1 MNYDPNPKKGYF
13 FPLPNEI
20 FTLGL
25 SSTAIAI
32 YAYLMRLE
40 DRKSHQCHPSYKT
53 IGKAVGCSENTVRK
67 YVDELCEHRLI
78 TAEHTSLLTKEQEKR
93 NGTLLYTILPIKIAV
108 DYRTQYQLRK
118 IAEEDAKQSMQL
130 RLEELNS

>member
-20 FTLGL
+20 FSLGL

-40 DRKSHQCHPSYKT
+40 DRKTHECHPSYGT
-53 IGKAVGCSENTVRK
+53 IAEAIGCSTGTVSK
-67 YVDELCEHRLI
+67 YVSELCERKLI
-78 TAEHTSLLTKEQEKR
+78 SVEHTSVLISKGEKH
-93 NGTLLYTILPIKIAV
+93 NGTLCYTILPIRVAM
-108 DYRTQYQLRK
+108 DYRN
-118 IAEEDAKQSMQL
+118 EMQL
-130 RLEELNS
+130 QQIEAAKAEQNVQMRLEELNS